1 MRSRA
6 NNFLR
11 RKKKI
16 PNNAREL
23 RNKHYTHG
31 DNKNQ
36 IKNQLLAF
44 YFVFFLLQNWTVIE
58 LWCVVCKCKKMTIS
72 YSKSSDC
79 TLKNCMALA
88 IVYLRRLCCWL
99 SAQTIK
105 VTTAERTTEKCR
117 KRNKDK
123 TKERNTKNKW
133 KLLWWFQCSIIIYH
147 LVHKYVIIYI
157 LLLLTFKI
165 FEEKKI
171 HAFVCFT
178 LIQHLWL
185 KIPAIISRERN
196 WRNFFHIEDE
206 TYV

>member
-44 YFVFFLLQNWTVIE
+44 YFVFFLLHNWTVIE
-58 LWCVVCKCKKMTIS
+58 LWCVVCKCKKITIS

-165 FEEKKI
+165 FEEKKFMRSCVL
-171 HAFVCFT
+171 HSF
-178 LIQHLWL
+178 
-185 KIPAIISRERN
+185 N
-196 WRNFFHIEDE
+196 
-206 TYV
+206 TYD